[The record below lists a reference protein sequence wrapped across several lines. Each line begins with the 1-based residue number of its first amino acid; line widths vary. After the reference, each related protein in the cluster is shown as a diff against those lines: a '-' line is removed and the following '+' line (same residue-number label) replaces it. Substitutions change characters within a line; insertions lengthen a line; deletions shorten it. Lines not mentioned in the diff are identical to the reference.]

1 MSKTKR
7 GLPTST
13 LEDSIASSQTR
24 VKCVATAHHW
34 VIEMSNGPTS
44 RGECR
49 FCHTARQF
57 TNSAELETHHITLE
71 KDKGYEPTEHKKSWN
86 RWLNN

>member
-1 MSKTKR
+1 L
-7 GLPTST
+7 G
-13 LEDSIASSQTR
+13 DSIASSQTR

-49 FCHTARQF
+49 FCHAVRQF
-57 TNSAELETHHITLE
+57 TNSTDMASSNITLE
-71 KDKGYEPTEHKKSWN
+71 KDKGYGPKEQKQKWN
-86 RWLNN
+86 RWLND